1 MPRPGHAC
9 LCQSWLF
16 CTTVPCPMTPAPVLA
31 LPGLSPSLQA
41 GLWDTKT
48 LAAAQFLTSGA
59 APCLRLPQLPYHLHP
74 CPAPASDN
82 RRVLPTPSPH
92 LRCSSCRE
100 VGGRE
105 KQAAGTLK
113 FLISISTKGREN
125 LRSRTGSAARGHR
138 DTGAPGPAGSESPPP
153 DLPHHQAP
161 PFLYRGNESS
171 KVPIQKVGF
180 ARLQSGTGV
189 SSTHLGSSASS
200 KVGSILFGSALV
212 PSLCLWGCSSPP
224 ASAPLAGPRG
234 QSPQGRDRGT
244 MPRLVPV

>member
-1 MPRPGHAC
+1 M
-9 LCQSWLF
+9 
-16 CTTVPCPMTPAPVLA
+16 PCPGLKLAFLCHCSLSHETCPSAGPSWAVPIPAGRTGWEV
-31 LPGLSPSLQA
+31 
-41 GLWDTKT
+41 KT
-48 LAAAQFLTSGA
+48 LLAAAQFLSSRA
-59 APCLRLPQLPYHLHP
+59 ALRLHSPQPPYQLQP
-74 CPAPASDN
+74 CAAPASAS

-125 LRSRTGSAARGHR
+125 LRGRTGELHGAAGTRGHP
-138 DTGAPGPAGSESPPP
+138 APQGPSS
-153 DLPHHQAP
+153 HRQAP
-161 PFLYRGNESS
+161 PFLYRGNESA
-171 KVPIQKVGF
+171 KVLIQKVGF

-200 KVGSILFGSALV
+200 KVGSMLSGSSLA
-212 PSLCLWGCSSPP
+212 PSPWLWGCSTPP
-224 ASAPLAGPRG
+224 VSAPLAGPRG